1 MSTEDRLVG
10 YPLRQSL
17 LPGAEGLQIFA
28 VRGVVDWLSRPDR
41 YLVICEGRGGRIYAA
56 DESFLHEA
64 RQVIREAHGDLVI
77 MRSPEVHIYT
87 DNVLQASVEPVMF
100 LRIKTS
106 YAYAPAILAEL
117 DRRELRILEK
127 DMQRYDLVIRAE
139 GRLVN
144 TLGLT
149 LEISLLARGSAT
161 IWTWLD
167 RYEVAATMPSS
178 TGQQS
183 DDRYGVTSPLSADG
197 ALEQE
202 H

>member
-1 MSTEDRLVG
+1 MFTEDRLDG

-17 LPGAEGLQIFA
+17 LPGAEGLQLFA
-28 VRGVVDWLSRPDR
+28 LRGVVDWLSRPDR

-56 DESFLHEA
+56 DECFLHEA
-64 RQVIREAHGDLVI
+64 QQVIREAHNDLVI
-77 MRSPEVHIYT
+77 MRSPEVHTYT
-87 DNVLQASVEPVMF
+87 DSVLHALVEPVMF

-117 DRRELRILEK
+117 ERRELRILEK
-127 DMQRYDLVIRAE
+127 DVQRYDLVIRAE
-139 GRLVN
+139 GRLVH

-149 LEISLLARGSAT
+149 LEINSLARGSAT

-167 RYEVAATMPSS
+167 RYEVAASTPSS
-178 TGQQS
+178 PGQQS
-183 DDRYGVTSPLSADG
+183 DRRYGVPS
-197 ALEQE
+197 